1 MRPRLS
7 LGERMSK
14 SPVEHYSVPA
24 SRITLLAV
32 FTALLVGLLGAAPA
46 SAAPA
51 KITKVFGGP
60 ITTGGACNPDA
71 TATKT
76 DASEF
81 TDFCVSFRATNDE
94 GPEGVD
100 LKSQVVDTPKGF
112 AGVADAYPQCT
123 DAQFNKASEANAAC
137 PANTQMG
144 QVAAKIRARPST
156 DPGTIAL
163 LQLAGAA
170 DGNGIASLAPTGAVF
185 NLEHSE
191 NEVARLGIDLRPT
204 ALGGALDQPNVKII
218 VRVTLRPSPD
228 VGLRSIIDDMPNKAH
243 VEVGLIGLN
252 NPNSP
257 LAVDEFNL
265 LFWGPQRGAM
275 PKPFGF
281 LGANCS
287 DAQTTKIKATDY
299 SGGTTGADSPTYQL
313 TDCDD
318 PNIQFKPSVG
328 FSTSENRP
336 DVTTET
342 SVSVKFGTSDNPNYQ
357 VAGPKKTVV
366 TLPNGLSFSGQ
377 IASGANGLPLCKPE
391 QFAQFDNAAST
402 CPDATAVGTVSF
414 ESPVQS
420 RKLTGKVFLGAQP
433 QQYALPDIYIEAQ
446 LGPAA
451 DAPRVKLIGH
461 LTVDDQNRIVT
472 SLDDLPEVPVTEF
485 LLTFRG
491 GDQAAVVTPPTCGD
505 YTGGLSAF
513 GHNKPSTAVDSTAPY
528 SINQD
533 CDAVKNFAPSV
544 GIELDNKQ
552 AGASGPVTATVNR
565 PDRSER
571 LGKAQVELPAGLLS
585 NLKGVPECSLD
596 AAKAN
601 ACPAD
606 TKIGSASSLAG
617 VGPAPYK
624 ADGTVYLT
632 QRQEGAVAGIA
643 ISFPVVFGEVNLG
656 TLAVLGRIEI
666 RAGDL
671 GLRFVAD
678 VPERFAGVPLNIRS
692 FSVRLDREG
701 FPLNPTNCGV
711 LTSTSKI
718 TSLAGTVADAPASIQ
733 VSGCD
738 KLKFEPQI
746 DAAVTGTTS
755 ALGRP
760 NVAVRVQN
768 AEGAS
773 ALRQTFVTL
782 PKGIGVDLAQ
792 IPRGCAVDEFLGG
805 GCQRTSIIGKVAAS
819 LSITDERLAGDL
831 YLLKAAPGKTL
842 PGLGIAFTGRFAARL
857 TGENAVDS
865 KTGQLVTSFA
875 ALPDL
880 PLTDFQIDITGG
892 AGGPVI
898 ATKALCESTTV
909 DFNSRF
915 VAHSG
920 PTVSRVAKTY
930 CGVPLGQKL
939 PKVQAKLGGVRK
951 GKPTLVLT
959 ATAPSG
965 MKMTRLDLALPKGY
979 TVSKSRAKSR
989 KSIVLKKLTTKGKV
1003 SSKRTGSTKLRVSL
1017 PSKGTT
1023 KAQLL
1028 TRTGAISI
1036 KSSKLRKSKKKV
1048 IVLLTVRYTGG
1059 VTATMPIRLTPR

>member
-1 MRPRLS
+1 
-7 LGERMSK
+7 MSK
-14 SPVEHYSVPA
+14 SPVEHLKVPTPP
-24 SRITLLAV
+24 ITLLAV
-32 FTALLVGLLGAAPA
+32 VAAMLLGLLGAAPA

-51 KITKVFGGP
+51 QVSKVFGGP

-71 TATKT
+71 AATKT
-76 DASEF
+76 DAAEF

-100 LKSQVVDTPKGF
+100 LKSQVVDTPRGF
-112 AGVADAYPQCT
+112 AGIADAYPQCT

-137 PANTQMG
+137 PANSQMG
-144 QVAAKIRARPST
+144 QVAAKIRARAST

-163 LQLAGAA
+163 LQFAGAT
-170 DGNGIASLAPTGAVF
+170 DGNGVASLAPTGAVF

-204 ALGGALDQPNVKII
+204 ALGGAIDQPNVKIV

-243 VEVGLIGLN
+243 VKVDLIGLDN
-252 NPNSP
+252 ANAP

-275 PKPFGF
+275 ARPFGF
-281 LGANCS
+281 LGADCS
-287 DAQTTKIKATDY
+287 NTQETKIRATDY
-299 SGGTTGADSPTYQL
+299 NGGTTGADSATYQL
-313 TDCDD
+313 TDCED
-318 PNIQFKPSVG
+318 PNIQFKPSVA

-342 SVSVKFGTSDNPNYQ
+342 TVSVKFGASDNPNYQ

-366 TLPNGLSFSGQ
+366 TLPTGLSFSGQ
-377 IASGANGLPLCKPE
+377 IASGANGLPLCKTE
-391 QFAQFDNAAST
+391 QFAQFNNAASS

-414 ESPVQS
+414 ESPVQT
-420 RKLTGKVFLGAQP
+420 RKLTGKVFLGQQP
-433 QQYALPDIYIEAQ
+433 QQFALPDIYIEAQ

-451 DAPRVKLIGH
+451 DAPRVKLVGR
-461 LTVDDQNRIVT
+461 LTVDAQNRIVT
-472 SLDDLPEVPVTEF
+472 TLDDLPEVPVTEF

-491 GDQAAVVTPPTCGD
+491 GDQSAVVTPPTCGD
-505 YTGGLSAF
+505 FTGGLDAY
-513 GHNKPSTAVDSTAPY
+513 GYNKPAVASSSTANY
-528 SINQD
+528 SITQD
-533 CDAVKNFAPSV
+533 CDAVKNFAPTV
-544 GIELDNKQ
+544 GFELDNKQ
-552 AGASGPVTATVNR
+552 AGASGPVTAGVTR

-571 LGKAQVELPAGLLS
+571 LGKAQIDLPAGLLS

-596 AAKAN
+596 AARAN

-606 TKIGSASSLAG
+606 TKIGTASSLAG

-632 QRQEGAVAGIA
+632 QREEGAVAGVA

-656 TLAVLGRIEI
+656 TLAVLARIEI
-666 RAGDL
+666 RPGDL
-671 GLRFVAD
+671 GLRFVAN

-692 FSVRLDREG
+692 FSVRLDRPG

-733 VSGCD
+733 VTGCD
-738 KLKFEPQI
+738 KLRFEPQI
-746 DAAVTGTTS
+746 DAAVTGSTGQ
-755 ALGRP
+755 LGRP
-760 NVAVRVQN
+760 NVSVRVQN
-768 AEGAS
+768 ADGAS

-805 GCQRTSIIGKVAAS
+805 GCARTSIIGKVAAS
-819 LSITDERLAGDL
+819 LTITDERLSGDL

-865 KTGQLVTSFA
+865 KTGQLITSFA

-892 AGGPVI
+892 TGGPVI
-898 ATKALCESTTV
+898 STRALCESTTV
-909 DFNSRF
+909 DFNARF

-920 PTVSRVAKTY
+920 PSVNRTAKTY
-930 CGVPLGQKL
+930 CGIPLGQRL
-939 PKVQAKLGGVRK
+939 PKVTAKLSGVRK
-951 GKPTLVLT
+951 GKPALSLT

-965 MKMTRLDLALPKGY
+965 MKMTRLDIAFPKGY

-989 KSIVLKKLTTKGKV
+989 KSIVVKKLSVKGKV
-1003 SSKRTGSTKLRVSL
+1003 SSKRTSSTKLRVTL

-1036 KSSKLRKSKKKV
+1036 KSSKLRKTKAKQ

-1059 VTATMPIRLTPR
+1059 VSATMPVRLTPR

>member
-1 MRPRLS
+1 
-7 LGERMSK
+7 MSK
-14 SPVEHYSVPA
+14 SPVEHCKVPTP
-24 SRITLLAV
+24 RITLLAACA
-32 FTALLVGLLGAAPA
+32 ALLFGLVLGTAPA

-51 KITKVFGGP
+51 TISKVFGGP

-71 TATKT
+71 SASKT
-76 DASEF
+76 DAAEF

-100 LKSQVVDTPKGF
+100 LKSQVVDTPRGF
-112 AGVADAYPQCT
+112 AGIADAYPQCT

-137 PANTQMG
+137 PAGSQMG
-144 QVAAKIRARPST
+144 QVAAKIRARAST

-163 LQLAGAA
+163 LQLAGAS
-170 DGNGIASLAPTGAVF
+170 DGNGVASLAPTGAVF

-204 ALGGALDQPNVKII
+204 ALGGAIDQPNVKII

-243 VEVGLIGLN
+243 VKVDLIGLD
-252 NPNSP
+252 NPNAP

-265 LFWGPQRGAM
+265 IFWGPQRGAM
-275 PKPFGF
+275 PRPFGF
-281 LGANCS
+281 LGADCS
-287 DAQTTKIKATDY
+287 NTQETKINATDY
-299 SGGTTGADSPTYQL
+299 NGGATSGASATYQL
-313 TDCDD
+313 TDCGD
-318 PNIQFKPSVG
+318 PNIQFKPSVA

-342 SVSVKFGTSDNPNYQ
+342 AVSVKFGGSDNPNYQ
-357 VAGPKKTVV
+357 VSGPKKTVV
-366 TLPNGLSFSGQ
+366 VLPNGLSFSGQ

-391 QFAQFDNAAST
+391 QFAQFSNNPSS
-402 CPDATAVGTVSF
+402 CPAATAVGKVSF
-414 ESPVQS
+414 ESPTQT
-420 RKLTGKVFLGAQP
+420 RKLTGNVFLGAQP
-433 QQYALPDIYIEAQ
+433 AQFALPDIYIEAQ

-451 DAPRVKLIGH
+451 DAPRVKLVGR
-461 LTVDDQNRIVT
+461 LTIDEQNRVVT
-472 SLDDLPEVPVTEF
+472 TLDDLPEVPVTEF

-505 YTGGLSAF
+505 FTGGLSAY
-513 GHNKPSTAVDSTAPY
+513 PY
-528 SINQD
+528 SNPGAANNQTGGYSVNQD

-544 GIELDNKQ
+544 SFDLESKQ
-552 AGASGPVTATVNR
+552 AGASAPVTAGVTR
-565 PDRSER
+565 ADRSER
-571 LGKAQVELPAGLLS
+571 LGKAQIDLPPGLLS

-596 AAKAN
+596 DARAN
-601 ACPAD
+601 TCPANS
-606 TKIGSASSLAG
+606 KIGSASSLAG

-632 QRQEGAVAGIA
+632 QRQEGAVAGVA

-656 TLAVLGRIEI
+656 TLAVLARIEI
-666 RAGDL
+666 RPGDL

-692 FSVRLDREG
+692 FSVRLDRQG
-701 FPLNPTNCGV
+701 FPLNPSNCGV

-746 DAAVTGTTS
+746 DAAVTGSTGQ
-755 ALGRP
+755 LGRP

-768 AEGAS
+768 ADGAS

-782 PKGIGVDLAQ
+782 PVGIGVDLAQ
-792 IPRGCAVDEFLGG
+792 IPRACAQDEFLAG
-805 GCQRTSIIGKVAAS
+805 GCARTSTIGKVAAS
-819 LSITDERLAGDL
+819 LSITDERLTGDL
-831 YLLKAAPGKTL
+831 YLLKAPPGKTL

-857 TGENAVDS
+857 TGDNAVDS
-865 KTGQLVTSFA
+865 KTGQLVTSFPS
-875 ALPDL
+875 LPDL

-892 AGGPVI
+892 TGGPVI
-898 ATKALCESTTV
+898 ATSKLCAAPTV
-909 DFNSRF
+909 DFNARF

-920 PTVSRVAKTY
+920 PTVNRTAKTF
-930 CGVPLGQKL
+930 CGIPLGQRL
-939 PKVQAKLGGVRK
+939 PKVTARLGGVRK
-951 GKPTLVLT
+951 GKPTLSLT
-959 ATAPSG
+959 ATAPAG
-965 MKMTRLDLALPKGY
+965 LKMTRLEVSFPKGY
-979 TVSKSRAKSR
+979 TVSKSKAKSR
-989 KSIVLKKLTTKGKV
+989 KSIAIKKLTTKGKI
-1003 SSKRTGSTKLRVSL
+1003 SSKRTSSRKLRVTL

-1028 TRTGAISI
+1028 TRSGAISI
-1036 KSSKLRKSKKKV
+1036 KSSKLRKTKAKQ

-1059 VTATMPIRLTPR
+1059 VSATMPVRLTPR